1 MRESADF
8 DQLTVP
14 GSYTRCG
21 LKLEL
26 GDSWDRLYQI
36 FCAFFFIFYCLD
48 RVWFSLSHCL
58 LLNENDFVGRPG
70 LNS

>member
-26 GDSWDRLYQI
+26 GDSWDPPVPDILC
-36 FCAFFFIFYCLD
+36 FFLFFIVWTGFGLVCHTVYC
-48 RVWFSLSHCL
+48 
-58 LLNENDFVGRPG
+58 
-70 LNS
+70 